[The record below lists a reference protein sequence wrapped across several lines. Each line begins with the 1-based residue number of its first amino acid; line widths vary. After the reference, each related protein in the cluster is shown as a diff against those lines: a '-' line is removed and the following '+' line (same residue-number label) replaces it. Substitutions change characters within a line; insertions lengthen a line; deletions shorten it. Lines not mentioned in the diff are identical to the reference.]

1 MSSSRPRE
9 DDCAAAHLSLAEMVH
24 HREQYAESDQYSE
37 PERRSD
43 HHGVHFVLPYYQA

>member
-1 MSSSRPRE
+1 MS
-9 DDCAAAHLSLAEMVH
+9 ALSLAEMVH
-24 HREQYAESDQYSE
+24 PREQYAESDQYSE